1 MNPNNET
8 DSAISRQTADNSEL
22 TGSKPASTEEHRE
35 SLKEPD
41 LCALVAISKDGVIGK
56 NGDLPWR
63 LSSDL
68 RRFKS
73 ITMGGVLI
81 MGRKTY
87 DSIGRPLPGR
97 TTIVLT
103 RDKTWREEGVLT
115 AGSTE
120 EAVKFAGNQQTFVVG
135 GAEIYRQMLPLCDR
149 VLLTRVLA
157 DIDGDTHL
165 NLDLRDFD
173 AKSHRRHP
181 PTERDEYATE
191 FIEYQRKKRS

>member
-1 MNPNNET
+1 MNAKNEN
-8 DSAISRQTADNSEL
+8 DSAISRQTADNPEL
-22 TGSKPASTEEHRE
+22 TGSKPASTEKHLE
-35 SLKEPD
+35 SVKEPD

-115 AGSTE
+115 AGGTE

-173 AKSHRRHP
+173 AKSHHRYP

-191 FIEYQRKKRS
+191 FIDYRRKKRS